1 MASMCLSSV
10 LTGANMAMYQ
20 TGIADILQQPPSGDF
35 TAIVSGKQH
44 NEAGPISPRDT
55 LKFTA
60 FYE

>member
-44 NEAGPISPRDT
+44 N
-55 LKFTA
+55 
-60 FYE
+60 